1 MLCFQGKHIASY
13 SSCRRGPVDY
23 SSWSPLHDSSFS
35 FAVACSC
42 SRVEDFGKW
51 TENRVPSSLSKWV
64 VTNEKWA
71 VMMVVTYNM
80 NGVDMLTM
88 QTNMEWATLVK
99 VYAL

>member
-1 MLCFQGKHIASY
+1 MGA
-13 SSCRRGPVDY
+13 
-23 SSWSPLHDSSFS
+23 
-35 FAVACSC
+35 
-42 SRVEDFGKW
+42 
-51 TENRVPSSLSKWV
+51 SLSKWV

-88 QTNMEWATLVK
+88 HTNIESATLVE